1 MKFIESDLMRRYIY
15 GFLSLVLIGI
25 GCSTDKEDE
34 RVTAMRG
41 AFTALLTKY
50 DELIKTAD
58 NDSIYTMLLENKK
71 ADLMKLLEQYQ
82 NAESTDA
89 LELVRSIV
97 LIELQDYNTALNK
110 LNRIIECRKELAD
123 KAKFHKMVILQ
134 KNKEMEAAIQL
145 FQEIEDKISFNE
157 QTAEVFLNFA
167 FEAPELKTR
176 EKFTQ
181 DLLELEEWPEKYKP
195 YEPYIYRNM
204 ALIHKERD
212 NIDVAKSV
220 LNEGITKLEAKSLS
234 TKPLESTLNLI
245 NLVGKPAPE
254 LFAETWLNSD
264 PIKLNRVK
272 GKVVVIDFWA
282 PWCAP
287 CRTIIPTLVE
297 EYNKNKN
304 NGLIILGFTRLYG
317 MYRDDIQRIG
327 KVEPRDEIRLTRDF
341 LKRNNVNYPVAI
353 AHNEIGFD
361 IYFISSIPTLVYVDK
376 QGNIADFEIGSG
388 NEQSIGDQ
396 IQKLLNAS

>member
-15 GFLSLVLIGI
+15 GFLSLILIGI
-25 GCSTDKEDE
+25 GCSADKEDE
-34 RVTAMRG
+34 KVTAMRG

-58 NDSIYTMLLENKK
+58 NDSIYTVLLENKK

-82 NAESTDA
+82 NEESTDA

-97 LIELQDYNTALNK
+97 LVELQDYNTALNK

-181 DLLELEEWPEKYKP
+181 DLLELEEWPEKYKQ

-204 ALIHKERD
+204 ALIHKEKD
-212 NIDVAKSV
+212 NIGVAKSV
-220 LNEGITKLEAKSLS
+220 LNEGITKLEAKSVS
-234 TKPLESTLNLI
+234 AKPLESTLNLI
-245 NLVGKPAPE
+245 NLIGKPAPE

-317 MYRDDIQRIG
+317 KYRDDIQHIG

-353 AHNEIGFD
+353 AHNEKGFD
-361 IYFISSIPTLVYVDK
+361 IYFISDIPTLVFVDK
-376 QGNIADFEIGSG
+376 QGIIADFEIGSG
-388 NEQSIGDQ
+388 NEQSIRNQ